1 VGQLIADADVRIV
14 MDGSE
19 VPFGTEGEIWVNGP
33 FVFPGYHNKPAE
45 TQEAFAD
52 LHGRNYFRVRGLFVL
67 CPRQSVGLHLTT
79 ISAVYFVRL

>member
-1 VGQLIADADVRIV
+1 MGQLIADADVRIV

-52 LHGRNYFRVRGLFVL
+52 LHGRNYFRVRGLATFCV
-67 CPRQSVGLHLTT
+67 PANQSVYSSPRSLPYT
-79 ISAVYFVRL
+79 S